1 VLTEDTAD
9 FAIGAIFALAR
20 RIVEGDRF
28 IRAGRWGREVLPS
41 SVRVRG
47 KRLGIVGLGRIGLGI
62 ARRAEAFAMTIAWH
76 GPRPKPEVPYRYVA
90 DIAELARECDFLVLT
105 CPGGSA
111 THHLVDAGI
120 LAALGPRGMLVNIA
134 RGSVVDEAA
143 LLDAL
148 RGKTIAGAA
157 LDVFADEPAV
167 PEGFHALDNVVLTPH
182 IASTTAETRA
192 AIGDLLFANLEAH
205 FAGKAVPSPV
215 V

>member
-1 VLTEDTAD
+1 
-9 FAIGAIFALAR
+9 
-20 RIVEGDRF
+20 
-28 IRAGRWGREVLPS
+28 
-41 SVRVRG
+41 
-47 KRLGIVGLGRIGLGI
+47 
-62 ARRAEAFAMTIAWH
+62 
-76 GPRPKPEVPYRYVA
+76 
-90 DIAELARECDFLVLT
+90 
-105 CPGGSA
+105 
-111 THHLVDAGI
+111 
-120 LAALGPRGMLVNIA
+120 
-134 RGSVVDEAA
+134 VVDEAA

-167 PEGFHALDNVVLTPH
+167 PEGLHALDNVVLTPH